1 MKTLVVYTSQ
11 TGFTKK
17 YSEWL
22 VEKTGADLYDVK
34 DVQKKPD
41 SFFEGYGV
49 IVYAGW
55 VSAGKIAKANWFF
68 GKAPMWQDKR
78 LAVVAVGGC
87 PNDAP
92 EVQAALKLFVPDELK
107 ATIPAF
113 YCQGGFNYGRMSMAS
128 KMAIKMFIG
137 MLKNK
142 KNATEDQ
149 KKMVELISHDYDIS
163 DEAFLEPVV
172 AYIEGRA

>member
-17 YSEWL
+17 YAGWL
-22 VEKTGADLYDVK
+22 AEKTGGDVFDVK

-41 SFFEGYGV
+41 SFFADYDA

-55 VSAGKIAKANWFF
+55 VMAGKVVKANWLF
-68 GKAPMWQDKR
+68 GKASSFADKR

-87 PNDAP
+87 PNEAP
-92 EVQAALKLFVPDELK
+92 EVQEALKTIVPDELK

-113 YCQGGFNYGRMSMAS
+113 YCQGGFNYAKMNTASRMAL
-128 KMAIKMFIG
+128 KMFIG
-137 MLKNK
+137 MLKSR
-142 KNATEDQ
+142 KNQTEDQ
-149 KKMVELISHDYDIS
+149 KRMVELISHDYDIA
-163 DEAFLEPVV
+163 DPNLLEPVIK
-172 AYIEGRA
+172 YIEG

>member
-1 MKTLVVYTSQ
+1 MKTLIVYTSQ

-22 VEKTGADLYDVK
+22 AEKLSADLFDVK
-34 DVQKKPD
+34 DVQKKDD
-41 SFFEGYGV
+41 SFFDSYED

-55 VSAGKIAKANWFF
+55 VSAGKVVKSNWLFAKAPAWNN
-68 GKAPMWQDKR
+68 KR
-78 LAVVAVGGC
+78 LAIVAVGGC
-87 PNDAP
+87 PNEAP
-92 EVQAALKLFVPDELK
+92 EVEAAMKTFVPDELK
-107 ATIPAF
+107 ASIPAF
-113 YCQGGFNYGRMSMAS
+113 YCQGGFNYGRMNMAS
-128 KMAIKMFIG
+128 KMAIKMFIS

-163 DEAFLEPVV
+163 DPKFLEPVV
-172 AYIEGRA
+172 AHIEG

>member
-22 VEKTGADLYDVK
+22 SEKLSADLFDLK
-34 DVQKKPD
+34 EVQKKPD
-41 SFFEGYGV
+41 SFFADYEA

-55 VSAGKIAKANWFF
+55 VSAGKVVKSNWLF
-68 GKAPMWQDKR
+68 GKAPSWTDKR

-87 PNDAP
+87 PNEAP
-92 EVQAALKLFVPDELK
+92 EVEQALKLIVPDGLK
-107 ATIPAF
+107 AAIPAF
-113 YCQGGFNYGRMSMAS
+113 YCQGGFNYERMNTAS

-137 MLKNK
+137 MLKSK
-142 KNATEDQ
+142 KNATEEQ

-163 DEAFLEPVV
+163 DPKFLEPVV
-172 AYIEGRA
+172 KYIEG